1 VALSILKQYSCA
13 SNLSNKDTIRIL
25 EFRNMNLEKNQIN
38 KVL

>member
-1 VALSILKQYSCA
+1 
-13 SNLSNKDTIRIL
+13 LSNKDTIRIL